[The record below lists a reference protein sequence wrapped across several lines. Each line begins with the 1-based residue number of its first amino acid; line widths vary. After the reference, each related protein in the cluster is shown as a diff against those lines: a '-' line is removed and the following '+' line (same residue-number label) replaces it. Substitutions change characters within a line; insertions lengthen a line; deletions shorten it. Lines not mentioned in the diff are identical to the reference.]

1 MRRFTDLYT
10 ALDATTRTGEKERLL
25 VEYFSNAPPED
36 ASIVLAILTGNRPRR
51 AVQSPVLRRAV
62 SEVSGVPAWL
72 VSECHEQVGDFSET
86 ISLLL
91 PDDRPQG
98 TDEPL
103 HRFVRERIE
112 AMAGLD
118 EASQVRMLRETWS
131 GLSREQKLVFH
142 KLIGGSFRVGVQK
155 KLVVRALAAVAGVEL
170 AVMDHRLA
178 GGFAPDAEAYR
189 TLLRAEDQTD
199 DAARPYPFFLAH
211 QLDTAQ
217 DVLEGALGEPSDWI
231 AEYKWDGVRA
241 QLIRRAGRTLLW
253 SRGEAIIGEQF
264 PELVAIGRSL
274 GDGTVLDGEVLIW
287 RNGSPRPF
295 AELQQRLNR
304 KVAPV
309 VQPGL
314 FDRDEAVLVAF
325 DLIEDG
331 GEDLRSLPLQERR
344 ARLARVVERA
354 GDPALKISERVEGEA
369 WNDLA
374 RVRAEARSRG
384 AEGLML
390 KHRLSRYGVG
400 RRKNP
405 DPADPGWWKWKLDP
419 YSVDCVLIYA
429 QAGSGR
435 RSGLFTDYT
444 FGVWSSGP
452 EEDGDERE
460 LVPFAKAYSGLT
472 QEEIEKVDRFV
483 RNNTIGRMGPVRR
496 VRPELVF
503 ELGFE
508 GIGRSDR
515 HRSGIAVRFPRML
528 RWRTDKPPE
537 EADTMAALEALLAAQ
552 EGGGA

>member
-1 MRRFTDLYT
+1 MKRFTDLYT

-25 VEYFSNAPPED
+25 VEYFSSTPPED
-36 ASIVLAILTGNRPRR
+36 ASIVLAILTGNRPKR
-51 AVQSPVLRRAV
+51 AVKTPVLRRAV
-62 SEVSGVPAWL
+62 SEMSGVPPWL
-72 VSECHEQVGDFSET
+72 VAECYEQVGDFSET
-86 ISLLL
+86 IALLL
-91 PDDRPQG
+91 PDDCPAG

-103 HRFVRERIE
+103 HRFVRERIG
-112 AMAGLD
+112 AMAGLS
-118 EASQVRMLRETWS
+118 EETQVMALRETWS

-155 KLVVRALAAVAGVEL
+155 KLVVRALATVAGVEL

-178 GGFAPDAEAYR
+178 GGFAPDAEAYE
-189 TLLRAEDQTD
+189 TLLRTEDETD
-199 DAARPYPFFLAH
+199 NAARPYPFFLAH
-211 QLDTAQ
+211 QLDAPE
-217 DVLEGALGEPSDWI
+217 EGLDAALGDPRVWI

-241 QLIRRAGRTLLW
+241 QLIRRAGQTLLW
-253 SRGEAIIGEQF
+253 SRGEAIISGQF
-264 PELVAIGRSL
+264 PELVSIGRSL
-274 GDGTVLDGEVLIW
+274 DDGTVLDGEVLIW
-287 RNGSPRPF
+287 RDDSPRPF

-325 DLIEDG
+325 DIIEAG
-331 GEDLRSLPLQERR
+331 GEDLRSLPLQARR
-344 ARLARVVERA
+344 EKLIETVERS
-354 GDPALKISERVEGEA
+354 GDPALRLSEPVRGETWEALAKI
-369 WNDLA
+369 
-374 RVRAEARSRG
+374 RAGARSRG

-390 KHRLSRYGVG
+390 KHRLSLYGVG

-419 YSVDCVLIYA
+419 YSVECVLIYA

-435 RSGLFTDYT
+435 RSGLYTDYT
-444 FGVWSSGP
+444 FGVWSDGP
-452 EEDGDERE
+452 EKPERE

-483 RNNTIGRMGPVRR
+483 RANTTGRMGPVRQ
-496 VRPELVF
+496 VKPELVF

-528 RWRTDKPPE
+528 RWRTDKKPE
-537 EADTMAALEALLAAQ
+537 DADTMAALEALLSAQ
-552 EGGGA
+552 DGGRA

>member
-1 MRRFTDLYT
+1 MKRFTDLYT

-25 VEYFSNAPPED
+25 VEYFSSTPPED

-51 AVQSPVLRRAV
+51 AVKTPVLSRAV

-72 VSECHEQVGDFSET
+72 VAECREQVGDFSET
-86 ISLLL
+86 VSLLL
-91 PDDRPQG
+91 PDDCPEG
-98 TDEPL
+98 TSEPL
-103 HRFVRERIE
+103 HTFVRERIE
-112 AMAGLD
+112 AMTGLD
-118 EASQVRMLRETWS
+118 EAAQERMLRETWS

-178 GGFAPDAEAYR
+178 GGFAPSAEAYR
-189 TLLRAEDQTD
+189 ALLRAEDRSD
-199 DAARPYPFFLAH
+199 HAARPYPFFLAH
-211 QLDTAQ
+211 QLDTSA
-217 DVLEGALGEPSDWI
+217 DGLDGALGDPGDWI

-241 QLIRRAGRTLLW
+241 QLIRRAGQTLLW
-253 SRGEAIIGEQF
+253 SRGEAIISDQF

-274 GDGTVLDGEVLIW
+274 PDGTVLDGEVLIW
-287 RNGSPRPF
+287 RDNAPRPF
-295 AELQQRLNR
+295 SELQRRLNR

-325 DLIEDG
+325 DIIEAG
-331 GEDLRSLPLQERR
+331 GEDLRSLPLEIRR
-344 ARLARVVERA
+344 KTLIETVTRS
-354 GDPALKISERVEGEA
+354 GDPALRLSEPVHGA
-369 WNDLA
+369 TWQDLA
-374 RVRAEARSRG
+374 SIRAEARTRG

-390 KHRLSRYGVG
+390 KHRLSLYGVG

-435 RSGLFTDYT
+435 RSGLYTDYT
-444 FGVWSSGP
+444 FGVWSD
-452 EEDGDERE
+452 DGDQRE

-472 QEEIEKVDRFV
+472 QEEIERVDRFV
-483 RNNTIGRMGPVRR
+483 RTHTIGRMGPVRQ
-496 VRPELVF
+496 VKPQLVF

-528 RWRTDKPPE
+528 RWRTDKRPE
-537 EADTMAALEALLAAQ
+537 DADTMAALESLLSTQ
-552 EGGGA
+552 ERGGA